1 MTIFL
6 YKMFFLIE
14 KQYVRHVWLRYHKQI
29 IDKKKKWWNWFFLV
43 LSLTKKEIID
53 NKGRNYIFKIEG
65 QNKLLNKKIIII
77 TWMLR
82 MNY

>member
-29 IDKKKKWWNWFFLV
+29 IDKKKKD
-43 LSLTKKEIID
+43 EID
-53 NKGRNYIFKIEG
+53 FS
-65 QNKLLNKKIIII
+65 
-77 TWMLR
+77 
-82 MNY
+82 